1 MKIDDLSIHRRATS
15 VKRPEMTSEK
25 EISRLKPEF
34 HHMLGLKARNCV
46 GTVTFRNAQRAL
58 LAKKKTA
65 PEIAPGVTFSGIF
78 SGMRFLFM
86 WGVGETNLCHSLRN
100 PLDL

>member
-58 LAKKKTA
+58 LAKKNGA
-65 PEIAPGVTFSGIF
+65 GNSAGNSAGSHIF
-78 SGMRFLFM
+78 
-86 WGVGETNLCHSLRN
+86 RN
-100 PLDL
+100 FFRYAIFVQRYEGNS

>member
-58 LAKKKTA
+58 LAKKKTVA
-65 PEIAPGVTFSGIF
+65 GNSAGSHIF
-78 SGMRFLFM
+78 
-86 WGVGETNLCHSLRN
+86 RN
-100 PLDL
+100 FFRYAIFVQRYEGNS

>member
-58 LAKKKTA
+58 LAKKNGA
-65 PEIAPGVTFSGIF
+65 GNSAGSHVFRNF
-78 SGMRFLFM
+78 FRHAVFVH
-86 WGVGETNLCHSLRN
+86 VGSW
-100 PLDL
+100 